1 MLNANQSRL
10 ARAPHRAKQHGV
22 VLFIALIVLVA
33 MTLAGIGLMRSVYTS
48 NRIAGNL
55 AFQQSATQ
63 SADAGV
69 ETAVAWLED
78 QSAVVPV
85 APNLPPLFN
94 NIDRVA
100 VGDVGYFASRQNPG
114 ANQTWEQF
122 WTVLPANRVNTL
134 PADAAGNT
142 VSYVIQRLCNAVGD
156 PTTGIGCEA
165 SPDTASGGQGNSKGP
180 GLPGLKVP
188 TQRYY
193 RITVRVAGPRNT
205 VSFVQ
210 TVVAL

>member
-1 MLNANQSRL
+1 MAPQ
-10 ARAPHRAKQHGV
+10 RASQRGV

-78 QSAVVPV
+78 QNAVVPV
-85 APNLPPLFN
+85 APDLPPLFN
-94 NIDRVA
+94 NIDRVSA
-100 VGDVGYFASRQNPG
+100 GDVGYFASRQNPG

-122 WTVLPANRVNTL
+122 WSVLPANRINTL

-142 VSYVIQRLCNAVGD
+142 VLVRDPAPVQRASAT
-156 PTTGIGCEA
+156 PTAA
-165 SPDTASGGQGNSKGP
+165 SAARPRPTPPPALKATAKGP
-180 GLPGLKVP
+180 GMPGLKVP
-188 TQRYY
+188 SQRYY

-210 TVVAL
+210 SVVAL